1 MAWDG
6 GVRRFTPAQ
15 PWWFLPDVKEPEG
28 CDTRARGAAA
38 SAAWD
43 AAGSG
48 LRHPQCSRAEG
59 TWLLPSPAC
68 MVGGFTHL
76 GVLGEGS
83 RGACRSWSRP
93 RAGGIAWEQAPQQGR
108 GVPAVS
114 SGSPGAGPGGSGGG
128 RRTLAPSKMPR
139 GRRSNPA
146 LPSRRRPACSDP
158 RRLPGTRGRG
168 RQRAERRPPRPPPR
182 LLLLPALL
190 PAATQPP
197 SPTAGPAS
205 AHLPQPPGPFG
216 AASCRR
222 SALPGTPPPARR
234 PPGQRWGAAGGPES
248 LPCFSPNP
256 LLPLP
261 IQAHTNHVIVL
272 CFRRQFLDSDM
283 PRYYLFP
290 LVFFPPPLCSS
301 PLSPPHLSTL
311 TPAGGGTWVS
321 SPPPPHLP
329 PLTTSRAPLSF
340 SLSRHPFP
348 AGFAVCLD
356 RDLAPPRSR
365 SRWPVLPSPGFGF
378 VLAFSLRCSP
388 ASS

>member
-1 MAWDG
+1 
-6 GVRRFTPAQ
+6 
-15 PWWFLPDVKEPEG
+15 
-28 CDTRARGAAA
+28 
-38 SAAWD
+38 
-43 AAGSG
+43 
-48 LRHPQCSRAEG
+48 
-59 TWLLPSPAC
+59 
-68 MVGGFTHL
+68 
-76 GVLGEGS
+76 
-83 RGACRSWSRP
+83 
-93 RAGGIAWEQAPQQGR
+93 
-108 GVPAVS
+108 
-114 SGSPGAGPGGSGGG
+114 
-128 RRTLAPSKMPR
+128 MPR
-139 GRRSNPA
+139 GRCSNPA

-205 AHLPQPPGPFG
+205 AHLLQPPGPFG
-216 AASCRR
+216 AASCWR
-222 SALPGTPPPARR
+222 SALPGTPRPAHR

-290 LVFFPPPLCSS
+290 LVFFPPPLCSF

-311 TPAGGGTWVS
+311 TPAGGSTWVS
-321 SPPPPHLP
+321 SPPLHVFLLSPHPGHL
-329 PLTTSRAPLSF
+329 
-340 SLSRHPFP
+340 SLSHAAPSPRVLLFVWISISLLLALALAGLCSHRLVLVLFSPFHFAALRHPARDPWLRPPCSCPGP
-348 AGFAVCLD
+348 AWGGC
-356 RDLAPPRSR
+356 
-365 SRWPVLPSPGFGF
+365 WGPVLGAG
-378 VLAFSLRCSP
+378 LRGSACVSYAHP
-388 ASS
+388 AAAEGAASTRAALLRA